1 MGFAEDLERR
11 HHPRVRRRLACKLL
25 VDGRARS
32 GVVRDLSAG
41 GLFVWTRRPMAPR
54 QDLVVSFA
62 APEGRRFVLEASAPR
77 RSQVANSLAATDL
90 PGLGLRI
97 QDPPAQYLSW
107 VAHATGAK
115 S

>member
-1 MGFAEDLERR
+1 MDLAQDLERR
-11 HHPRVRRRLACKLL
+11 HHPRLRRRLACKLL
-25 VDGRARS
+25 VDGRERS

-54 QDLVVSFA
+54 QAVVVAFA
-62 APEGRRFVLEASAPR
+62 APEGTRFVLEASASR

-90 PGLGLRI
+90 PGLGLHI
-97 QDPPAQYLSW
+97 QAPPAHYLSW
-107 VAHATGAK
+107 VARATGVD